1 MKKSKTLVI
10 ARAAL
15 ICALYVA
22 LTYACM
28 PLAYGPLQIRIGEA
42 LTVLPLLYVESIP
55 ALFIGCIL
63 SNIGSPFGFYDI
75 IFGSIATLIAS
86 LFTFLVGRKVKNRP
100 LKIVLGGLPPV
111 LVNAFILPLMWLLF
125 DFDAGYVAN
134 MLSIL
139 LTQSVFVYAAGTPLY
154 LAADRLRRKN
164 VKGFQ
169 TCDELFTRKKMK
181 KRRNFQA
188 FFNSKKVE

>member
-75 IFGSIATLIAS
+75 IFGSIATLVAS

-169 TCDELFTRKKMK
+169 SCDELFTRKKDEEK
-181 KRRNFQA
+181 A
-188 FFNSKKVE
+188 